1 VTLLLYAAINCAL
14 LLVVVELQA
23 VAGLGPLEAGAA
35 WLPITVVMLLLA
47 VRFGALAHRIG
58 PRLLM
63 SIGPLVCCCGLI
75 LITRPSPHASYAR
88 DVVPAVTVF
97 ALGLAIFV
105 APLPATV
112 LGATAA
118 SHAGV
123 ASGVNNAV
131 ARAAGLIAIA
141 AIPVIAGLTGD
152 TYTDPVRSSRISG
165 SDLDL
170 RWPTRRRQRPG
181 GADHPQHWRRVGT

>member
-1 VTLLLYAAINCAL
+1 
-14 LLVVVELQA
+14 
-23 VAGLGPLEAGAA
+23 
-35 WLPITVVMLLLA
+35 
-47 VRFGALAHRIG
+47 
-58 PRLLM
+58 M

-75 LITRPSPHASYAR
+75 LITRLSPHASYAR
-88 DVVPAVTVF
+88 DVVPAVAVF

-152 TYTDPVRSSRISG
+152 TYTDRSGSSRISG

-170 RWPTRRRQRPG
+170 CWPTRRRQRPG